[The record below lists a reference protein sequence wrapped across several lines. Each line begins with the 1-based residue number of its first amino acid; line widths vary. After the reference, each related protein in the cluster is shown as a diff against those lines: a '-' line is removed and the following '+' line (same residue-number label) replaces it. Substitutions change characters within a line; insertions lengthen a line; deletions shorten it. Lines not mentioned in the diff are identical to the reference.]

1 MHRSAAPL
9 TILAMRTFAG
19 GLVLAFAAACQG
31 APAPMHKEAPPPK
44 AKMEAEAA
52 DEGVAAG
59 KAGVDRRPA
68 YRLLD
73 QYAELLRL
81 VGSQG
86 DPTLLEPELDPQLDT
101 ATTLAR
107 DGVVDDSFIS
117 RHAELI
123 EVTRSFISPLPAGAT
138 AEARI
143 RAWAAAVP
151 NAPAL
156 DAGPLSMAT
165 LAPIIVEEVV
175 NLRLLVSGDDDRA
188 ATRAAL
194 GFTPR

>member
-1 MHRSAAPL
+1 
-9 TILAMRTFAG
+9 MRTFAG
-19 GLVLAFAAACQG
+19 GLALAFAAACQG
-31 APAPMHKEAPPPK
+31 APAPMHKEAAAPAP
-44 AKMEAEAA
+44 MLEAESA

-59 KAGVDRRPA
+59 RPGVDRRPA

-73 QYAELLRL
+73 NYAELLRL

-101 ATTLAR
+101 ASTLRR
-107 DGVVDDSFIS
+107 DGVVDEDFTR
-117 RHAELI
+117 RHADLI
-123 EVTRSFISPLPAGAT
+123 EVTRSFLSPLPAGAS
-138 AEARI
+138 AEDRI
-143 RAWAAAVP
+143 RAWAAKVP

-156 DAGPLSMAT
+156 DSGPLSMAT
-165 LAPIIVEEVV
+165 LGPVIVEEVV

-194 GFTPR
+194 GFTR

>member
-1 MHRSAAPL
+1 
-9 TILAMRTFAG
+9 MRTFG
-19 GLVLAFAAACQG
+19 CLVLAFAAACQG
-31 APAPMHKEAPPPK
+31 APAPVMKEAPPPPPK
-44 AKMEAEAA
+44 VESEGAMAGAE
-52 DEGVAAG
+52 

-73 QYAELLRL
+73 KYAELLRL

-101 ATTLAR
+101 ATDLGR
-107 DGVVDDSFIS
+107 DGVVDQSFVR
-117 RHAELI
+117 RHGELI
-123 EVTRSFISPLPAGAT
+123 EVTRAFISPLPAGAT

-143 RAWAAAVP
+143 REWAAAVP

-156 DAGPLSMAT
+156 DAGPLSLAT
-165 LAPIIVEEVV
+165 LAPIIVEEIV

-194 GFTPR
+194 GFTR

>member
-1 MHRSAAPL
+1 
-9 TILAMRTFAG
+9 MRTFVG
-19 GLVLAFAAACQG
+19 GLVLAFVAGCQG
-31 APAPMHKEAPPPK
+31 AAAPRPKEAPPPPPTIESEGGL
-44 AKMEAEAA
+44 AGAE
-52 DEGVAAG
+52 

-73 QYAELLRL
+73 DYAQLLRAA
-81 VGSQG
+81 GEYG
-86 DPTLLEPELDPQLDT
+86 TLPQLDAELDPQLDT
-101 ATTLAR
+101 ASTLRR
-107 DGVVDDSFIS
+107 DGVVDESFVR
-117 RHAELI
+117 RHIELI
-123 EVTRSFISPLPAGAT
+123 EITRAFLSPLPAGAT

-165 LAPIIVEEVV
+165 LAPVIVEEVV

-194 GFTPR
+194 GFPR